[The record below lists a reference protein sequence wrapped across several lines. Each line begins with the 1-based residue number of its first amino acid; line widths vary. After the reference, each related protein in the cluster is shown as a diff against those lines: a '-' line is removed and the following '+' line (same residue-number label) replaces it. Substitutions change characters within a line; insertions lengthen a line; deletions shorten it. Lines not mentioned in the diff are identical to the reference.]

1 MTLTTGQLK
10 ELTKLDKILKLV
22 NKIDLHPRM
31 LWIYIWSE
39 VDDFIV
45 NNSYY
50 VTLVPRES
58 IFEALIEEIAAGM
71 SFGLEGG
78 SEALYDDV
86 RDWLLNAGLIKEIE
100 GESDGDEYA

>member
-1 MTLTTGQLK
+1 MTLTTDQLK

-22 NKIDLHPRM
+22 DKIDLYPPM

-39 VDDFIV
+39 VDDFITQ
-45 NNSYY
+45 NSDY

-58 IFEALIEEIAAGM
+58 IFEALIEEIATGT

-86 RDWLLNAGLIKEIE
+86 RDWLLNAGLIKDIE
-100 GESDGDEYA
+100 GESDGDPF